1 MCRQFSDLLAEYPI
15 DPNDKITS
23 RITPRDHTIVIY
35 VKLSACQ
42 SHCER
47 DSVVMSVS
55 FVILSLGFDSELISG
70 GNTFTQDRSIAG
82 GLRRLHTDRM
92 IRRKIKTA
100 GINQLVGLVS
110 QAWSI
115 RFAQQ
120 FAISS
125 LDPPPLHTHNAHTPH
140 SSLPLAPSSNYGDA
154 FSWRKSTRS
163 SGNWHE
169 AHVRSIKNLRTAGQQ
184 IQN

>member
-55 FVILSLGFDSELISG
+55 FVILSLGFDSVLISG

-92 IRRKIKTA
+92 IRRKKRQRVLTSW
-100 GINQLVGLVS
+100 LVWLV
-110 QAWSI
+110 
-115 RFAQQ
+115 RHGRY
-120 FAISS
+120 
-125 LDPPPLHTHNAHTPH
+125 DLHN
-140 SSLPLAPSSNYGDA
+140 
-154 FSWRKSTRS
+154 
-163 SGNWHE
+163 
-169 AHVRSIKNLRTAGQQ
+169 NLL
-184 IQN
+184 